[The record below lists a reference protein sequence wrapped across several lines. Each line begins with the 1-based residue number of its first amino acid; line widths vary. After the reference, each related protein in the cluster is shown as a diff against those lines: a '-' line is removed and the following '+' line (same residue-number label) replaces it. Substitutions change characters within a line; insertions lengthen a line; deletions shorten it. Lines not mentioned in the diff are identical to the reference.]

1 MLSLT
6 KHEGN
11 TPMTGTGAGRSGP
24 SLVTLP
30 PELTLRCLEFAS
42 AQAIVRVS
50 ETCRSLHAIARSEL
64 LWRQICVSIRTS
76 DGGEP
81 SSEPVRLG
89 GKLVPVPLPKH
100 PTQQPGSDADTDT
113 DADAGDRQSSAQDS
127 HLSDESGNVDESTA
141 DDDGDGWWKQ
151 ASFLLPHSQHLGYWI
166 SSSPYTSRIVRLT
179 TSLAETET
187 SAIPTLTITAS
198 QLMPRN
204 LYHSLAHPPPNLP
217 TGCRRDGRD
226 HASYLVP
233 RRGPGSSNP
242 DRGLSVDIL
251 DPEYEWKS
259 LFSINESSGALLS
272 TVPYSGLSPDR
283 FGQQLRLRLE
293 KVVREV
299 LNSTGGYHNKQERNR
314 QDADSLIRLFTG
326 RAPIRPWPTEELVG
340 VDLGSPATPTR
351 RRGIFRGMN
360 EWVLGRGEPRSVTQE
375 VTEPR
380 SPASSSSISLSRSVG
395 DLADRSIPFDDHPPH
410 SRTIV
415 EGFHLQVRRK
425 LTTLPGMFSR
435 SPPRN
440 VFGQFDPLGGP
451 QVANAEVPHRPTRG
465 PRGGPEILWN
475 GGWDVDPDPYP
486 GVAIIRAGGEVLGQP
501 GGFVFHLQPEAPM
514 PAQRLPQ
521 EHNEEYHGEEI
532 VRTDREEFYP
542 IRAPPNKIK
551 YGDTIPATV
560 GPDGE
565 ILASS
570 LEGLWIGTYGPHGLK
585 FGFITVRLVASD
597 VMPSVHPDA
606 TVYDRHLEF
615 RKVTGDAN
623 VPSGQLS
630 WGVPLSPIEQVV
642 RSIDEVTLGSV
653 PSVTNE
659 QLLRWSV
666 VDPDDPSTLNGM
678 QEMPDWDQG
687 TLEGWGRVAA
697 VGFSNAGAT
706 PAKMTFIRSTE
717 SLEPP
722 PDAPV
727 GAEVKRF
734 DVVEEIRLRWTDM
747 GKTAV
752 FNRVRLPSRS
762 SG

>member
-6 KHEGN
+6 RSP
-11 TPMTGTGAGRSGP
+11 TPGPPTKGP
-24 SLVTLP
+24 SLTTLP
-30 PELTLRCLEFAS
+30 PELTLRCLEFAA

-50 ETCRSLHAIARSEL
+50 ETCRSLHTIARSEL

-81 SSEPVRLG
+81 LSEPVRLG
-89 GKLVPVPLPKH
+89 GKLVPRSKH
-100 PTQQPGSDADTDT
+100 LHPSSPPPPPPPATETDSV
-113 DADAGDRQSSAQDS
+113 DRKSSAAQSSHRSDS
-127 HLSDESGNVDESTA
+127 AYLNDESITDY
-141 DDDGDGWWKQ
+141 DGDGWWKQ
-151 ASFLLPHSQHLGYWI
+151 TSFLLPHSQHLGYWI
-166 SSSPYTSRIVRLT
+166 SSSPYTSRIVRLR
-179 TSLAETET
+179 TSLAETGT

-198 QLMPRN
+198 QLIPRN
-204 LYHSLAHPPPNLP
+204 LYHSLAHPPPILP
-217 TGCRRDGRD
+217 HGCRRDGRD
-226 HASYLVP
+226 HASYYVP
-233 RRGPGSSNP
+233 RRGPGSATP

-251 DPEYEWKS
+251 DPEYGWRD

-272 TVPYSGLSPDR
+272 TAPYSGTSPDR

-293 KVVREV
+293 KVIRDV
-299 LNSTGGYHNKQERNR
+299 LHSTGGYHNEQERSR

-340 VDLGSPATPTR
+340 VDLAPASTPTR

-360 EWVLGRGEPRSVTQE
+360 EWVLDRGQPRSVTQE

-380 SPASSSSISLSRSVG
+380 SPASSSSISLPRSVG
-395 DLADRSIPFDDHPPH
+395 DLADGTVPFDDPRLG
-410 SRTIV
+410 SRTVV

-451 QVANAEVPHRPTRG
+451 RVANAEVPYRPMRG

-475 GGWDVDPDPYP
+475 GGRDLDPDPHP

-501 GGFVFHLQPEAPM
+501 GGFMFHLQPETP
-514 PAQRLPQ
+514 LPTQPLQQ

-542 IRAPPNKIK
+542 IVAPSNTIK

-560 GPDGE
+560 GPDGD

-570 LEGLWIGTYGPHGLK
+570 LEGLWIGTYGPHGLE
-585 FGFITVRLVASD
+585 FGYITVRLVASD
-597 VMPSVHPDA
+597 TMPSVHPDA
-606 TVYDRHLEF
+606 TVYERQLEF
-615 RKVTGDAN
+615 CKVTGDAN
-623 VPSGQLS
+623 VPSGQIS
-630 WGVPLSPIEQVV
+630 WAVPLSPIEEVAS
-642 RSIDEVTLGSV
+642 SIDQVNLGTI
-653 PSVTNE
+653 PSVRNE
-659 QLLRWSV
+659 QLLQWSAF
-666 VDPDDPSTLNGM
+666 DPDDWNGS
-678 QEMPDWDQG
+678 QEVPDWDQG
-687 TLEGWGRVAA
+687 TMEGWGRVAA

-706 PAKMTFIRSTE
+706 PTQMIFIRSTE
-717 SLEPP
+717 TIEPP
-722 PDAPV
+722 PDAPLE
-727 GAEVKRF
+727 AETKRI
-734 DVVEEIRLRWTDM
+734 DVVEEIRLRWTEM

-752 FNRVRLPSRS
+752 FKRVRLPAR
-762 SG
+762 